1 MEQTTTLKKL
11 KNPKVDQFCYFFMKF
26 CFSILTCTELYY
38 FSAFLTDTAMF
49 SLAII
54 GLIQTATTVIDTIFS
69 FFYGAM
75 LEKIGSLM
83 PWGSTRSWLL
93 VGPPIA
99 TIFFIFTFVRISDNE
114 MTSAIVIII
123 CFAISHVVWSI
134 AECAMN
140 ALSVLMTDDVN
151 ERAAMSINL
160 GRGTMGSSL
169 VFGFVA
175 GFFLNTLF
183 KGNPLAY
190 AYMIIIFGILYWIS
204 FILMFIRS
212 KGCEDDKATK
222 KAKAER
228 AAKVAALSD
237 RTASLGLA
245 YKTVFTSKN
254 ALLCMIAIM
263 FGYCWTFITS
273 GLMFYFF
280 ANCINSA
287 AIMGTFMSIRGL
299 VTLLGGVFWVPALLK
314 LCKGSKRLCF
324 IISNVFSAAYML
336 ICFIFFRGNAMFYMV
351 VALIGGFLGSGATMM
366 QVGLMGDCGV
376 EATYKTGKN
385 METFTVSFMS
395 LPLKIS
401 LILRSV
407 LITAAI
413 GMTGYVAGVA
423 PTEQVINGFYTAYL
437 IWPVVLI
444 VLATIPMLIYKLP
457 EAKVAEMIKENDRRK
472 SEDAAKV
479 EAALAA
485 MEAKG

>member
-1 MEQTTTLKKL
+1 METNSTLKKL
-11 KNPKVDQFCYFFMKF
+11 KNPGVDQFCYFFMKF

-49 SLAII
+49 SIAII
-54 GLIQTATTVIDTIFS
+54 GLIQTATTVLDAIFS

-75 LEKIGSLM
+75 MEKIGALM

-99 TIFFIFTFVRISDNE
+99 TVLFIFMFCRVSENE
-114 MTSAIVIII
+114 MISAIVIII
-123 CFAISHVVWSI
+123 AFVLSHIVWSI
-134 AECAMN
+134 GECAMN

-183 KGNPLAY
+183 VGNPLAY
-190 AYMIIIFGILYWIS
+190 VYMIIIFGILYWIS

-212 KGCEDDKATK
+212 RGCEDDKATK

-228 AAKVAALSD
+228 AAKVASLSS
-237 RTASLGLA
+237 RTATLGLA
-245 YKTVFTSKN
+245 YKAVFTSKN
-254 ALLCMIAIM
+254 AIMVMLAIL
-263 FGYCWTFITS
+263 FGYCWTFLTS

-280 ANCINSA
+280 NMCINSG

-299 VTLLGGVFWVPALLK
+299 VTLLGGVFWVPLLLK
-314 LCKGSKRLCF
+314 LCKGSKKWCYVW
-324 IISNVFSAAYML
+324 SNVFGAIGML
-336 ICFIFFRGNAMFYMV
+336 LAFFFMRGNGMWYMV
-351 VALIGGFLGSGATMM
+351 TGLIFGFLGSGATMM

-376 EATYKTGKN
+376 EATYKHNKDVAA
-385 METFTVSFMS
+385 FTVSFMA

-413 GMTGYVAGVA
+413 GMTGYVANME
-423 PTEQVINGFYTAYL
+423 PTAQVVNGFYMAYL
-437 IWPVVLI
+437 IWPVILI
-444 VLATIPMLIYKLP
+444 VVSSIPMLIYKLP
-457 EAKVAEMIKENDRRK
+457 ESKVSEMIKENDRRAR
-472 SEDAAKV
+472 EDMEAV
-479 EAALAA
+479 EAALAK
-485 MEAKG
+485 MEGKG

>member
-1 MEQTTTLKKL
+1 MENNATLKKL

-49 SLAII
+49 SLGII
-54 GLIQTATTVIDTIFS
+54 GLIQTATTVIDTICS

-75 LEKIGSLM
+75 MEKIGDLM

-99 TIFFIFTFVRISDNE
+99 TIFFIFMFVRVSENE
-114 MTSAIVIII
+114 MVSAVVIII
-123 CFAISHVVWSI
+123 CFVISHIVWSI
-134 AECAMN
+134 GECAMN

-222 KAKAER
+222 QAKAER
-228 AAKVAALSD
+228 AAKVAALSK
-237 RTASLGLA
+237 RTASLGFA
-245 YKTVFTSKN
+245 YKAVFTSKN
-254 ALLCMIAIM
+254 AVCTMLAIL
-263 FGYCWTFITS
+263 FGYCWTFLTS

-280 ANCINSA
+280 SMCINSA
-287 AIMGTFMSIRGL
+287 AVMGTFMSIRGL
-299 VTLLGGVFWVPALLK
+299 VTLLGGLFWVPALLK
-314 LCKGSKRLCF
+314 LCKGSKKMCYLW
-324 IISNVFSAAYML
+324 SNVFGAIGMLLAY
-336 ICFIFFRGNAMFYMV
+336 FIMRGNGMFYMV
-351 VALIGGFLGSGATMM
+351 TCLIFGFLGSGATMM

-376 EATYKTGKN
+376 EATYKHNKDVAA
-385 METFTVSFMS
+385 FTVSFMA

-401 LILRSV
+401 LVLRSV

-413 GMTGYVAGVA
+413 GMTGYVAGAA
-423 PTEQVINGFYTAYL
+423 PTEQVVNGFYTAYL
-437 IWPVVLI
+437 IWPVIMI
-444 VLATIPMLIYKLP
+444 VVSSIPMLIYKLP
-457 EAKVAEMIKENDRRK
+457 EAKVTEMIKENERRK
-472 SEDAAKV
+472 QEDMAAV
-479 EAALAA
+479 EAALAK
-485 MEAKG
+485 EGIQ